1 MNAGHPVDYKLLQYP
16 VLGST
21 NTHMINLL
29 ASGEPMDEFCVVM
42 TEEQS
47 AGRGQGSNRWSSRTG
62 KNLTFSILLLPD
74 IPASDHFYL
83 NMCVS
88 LGVMRAVA
96 TYTGGA
102 QVKWPNDIYV
112 SDRKICGILIESSI
126 KGGHIIRSVAGIGI
140 NVNQDEFEEW
150 VPNPTSVRL
159 ETGSETDIIAILD
172 ETVRYIAGYCSM
184 MRGGQKA
191 AILDEYH
198 ENMYLRGCKA
208 IFEDAD
214 GRFEGTIKGCTEGG
228 LLEIERTDGSMS
240 RYAFKEVKYVR

>member
-1 MNAGHPVDYKLLQYP
+1 M
-16 VLGST
+16 
-21 NTHMINLL
+21 
-29 ASGEPMDEFCVVM
+29 
-42 TEEQS
+42 
-47 AGRGQGSNRWSSRTG
+47 
-62 KNLTFSILLLPD
+62 
-74 IPASDHFYL
+74 
-83 NMCVS
+83 
-88 LGVMRAVA
+88 
-96 TYTGGA
+96 
-102 QVKWPNDIYV
+102 
-112 SDRKICGILIESSI
+112 
-126 KGGHIIRSVAGIGI
+126 AGIGI

-159 ETGSETDIIAILD
+159 ETGSETDIMAIID

>member
-1 MNAGHPVDYKLLQYP
+1 MDYKLLQYP
-16 VLGST
+16 VLAST

-47 AGRGQGSNRWSSRTG
+47 AGRGQGNNRWSSRAG

-74 IPASDHFYL
+74 IPALDHFYL

-96 TYTGGA
+96 AHTGGA

-126 KGGHIIRSVAGIGI
+126 KSGRIIRSVAGIGI
-140 NVNQDEFEEW
+140 NVNQDEFEDW

-159 ETGSETDIIAILD
+159 ETGRETEIAEMLD
-172 ETVRYIAGYCSM
+172 EAVSYIAGYCDM
-184 MRGGQKA
+184 LRGGQKDD
-191 AILDEYH
+191 ILDEYH
-198 ENMYLRGCKA
+198 ENMYLRGREA
-208 IFEDAD
+208 VFEDAQ
-214 GRFEGTIKGCTEGG
+214 GRFYGTIKGCTSEG
-228 LLEIERTDGSMS
+228 LLEIERPDGRMS
-240 RYAFKEVKYVR
+240 RYAFKEVKYIR